1 MIEITTIILSLMSIC
16 SIGDVLFKSS
26 LKKYIQYLF
35 FIWCIILIF
44 IAGLRVDTADYKAYV
59 NLFNWTPNIIDTI
72 INNEWNFFIF
82 TREEIGYLLLNSL
95 VKLFTDE
102 SSFLFLIVATIS
114 ISLYYKCIKMY
125 ALFPLVSLLIY
136 FSFIYC
142 VKELAQIRQGM
153 AIAIFLY
160 SLRYLIYS
168 NFKKYILCIGLA
180 GCFHLSIWAMLFIYP
195 IRKIKVNTIN
205 IFIFFIV
212 SLLIGLFDIANN
224 IIINLFS
231 NLEIMQRVLSY
242 LNSEFLDNSNLYRL
256 YKYLMI
262 FLFLGMFNKI
272 LRKKYI
278 YYDLMMV
285 ILGYG
290 LFIMSIWSKYPFF
303 GERFAAPCWISLIF
317 LLPTIIELSNNKI
330 YKMIMILLIIGL
342 AINSYISNLGL
353 ISV

>member
-1 MIEITTIILSLMSIC
+1 MIEITTTMLFLMSIC
-16 SIGDVLFKSS
+16 SIGDILFKSS
-26 LKKYIQYLF
+26 LKKYIQYLL

-59 NLFNWTPNIIDTI
+59 NLFNWTPDIIDI
-72 INNEWNFFIF
+72 IMNNQWDFFIS

-114 ISLYYKCIKMY
+114 ISLYYKCIKAY
-125 ALFPLVSLLIY
+125 AIYPLISLLIY

-142 VKELAQIRQGM
+142 VKELAQIRQGI

-160 SLRYLIYS
+160 SLRYLIDN
-168 NFKKYILCIGLA
+168 NFKKFILCIWLA
-180 GCFHLSIWAMLFIYP
+180 SCFHLSIWAMIFIYP
-195 IRKIKVNTIN
+195 LRKIKINTIN
-205 IFIFFIV
+205 IFIFFMM

-231 NLEIMQRVLSY
+231 DFEIMQRVAVY
-242 LNSEFLDNSNLYRL
+242 LNSEFLDNNNLYRL

-262 FLFLGMFNKI
+262 FLFLGTFNKI
-272 LRKKYI
+272 LRKEYR

-317 LLPTIIELSNNKI
+317 LLPLIIELSNNKI
-330 YKMIMILLIIGL
+330 YKMIITLLIIGL

-353 ISV
+353 ISG

>member
-1 MIEITTIILSLMSIC
+1 MIEITTIMLSLMSIC
-16 SIGDVLFKSS
+16 SIGDILFKSS
-26 LKKYIQYLF
+26 LKKYIQYLL

-59 NLFNWTPNIIDTI
+59 NLFNWTPDIIDTI
-72 INNEWNFFIF
+72 INNQWDFFIS

-114 ISLYYKCIKMY
+114 ISLYYKCIKAY
-125 ALFPLVSLLIY
+125 AIYPLISLLIY

-142 VKELAQIRQGM
+142 VKELAQIRQGI

-160 SLRYLIYS
+160 SLRYLIDN
-168 NFKKYILCIGLA
+168 NFKKFILCIWLA
-180 GCFHLSIWAMLFIYP
+180 SCFHLSIWAMIFIYP
-195 IRKIKVNTIN
+195 LRKIKINIIN
-205 IFIFFIV
+205 IFIFFMM

-231 NLEIMQRVLSY
+231 DFEIMQRVAVY

-272 LRKKYI
+272 LRKEYR

-317 LLPTIIELSNNKI
+317 LLPLIIELSNNKI
-330 YKMIMILLIIGL
+330 YKMIITLLIIGL

-353 ISV
+353 ISG

>member
-1 MIEITTIILSLMSIC
+1 MLFLMSIC
-16 SIGDVLFKSS
+16 SIGDILFKSS
-26 LKKYIQYLF
+26 LKKYIQYLL
-35 FIWCIILIF
+35 FIWCIMLIF

-59 NLFNWTPNIIDTI
+59 NLFNWTPDIIDI
-72 INNEWNFFIF
+72 IMNNQWDFFIS

-114 ISLYYKCIKMY
+114 ISLYYKCIKAY
-125 ALFPLVSLLIY
+125 AIYPLISLLIY

-142 VKELAQIRQGM
+142 VKELAQIRQGI

-160 SLRYLIYS
+160 SLRYLIDN
-168 NFKKYILCIGLA
+168 NFKKFILCIWLA
-180 GCFHLSIWAMLFIYP
+180 SCFHLSIWAMIFIYP
-195 IRKIKVNTIN
+195 LRKIKINTIN
-205 IFIFFIV
+205 IFIFFMM

-231 NLEIMQRVLSY
+231 DFEIMQRVAVY

-272 LRKKYI
+272 LRKEYR

-317 LLPTIIELSNNKI
+317 LLPLIIELSNNKI
-330 YKMIMILLIIGL
+330 YKMIITLLIIGL

-353 ISV
+353 ISG

>member
-1 MIEITTIILSLMSIC
+1 MNNQW
-16 SIGDVLFKSS
+16 D
-26 LKKYIQYLF
+26 F
-35 FIWCIILIF
+35 FIS
-44 IAGLRVDTADYKAYV
+44 
-59 NLFNWTPNIIDTI
+59 
-72 INNEWNFFIF
+72 

-114 ISLYYKCIKMY
+114 ISLYYKCIKAY
-125 ALFPLVSLLIY
+125 AIYPLISLLIY

-142 VKELAQIRQGM
+142 VKELAQIRQGI

-160 SLRYLIYS
+160 SLRYLIDN
-168 NFKKYILCIGLA
+168 NFKKFILCIWLA
-180 GCFHLSIWAMLFIYP
+180 SCFHLSIWAMIFIYP
-195 IRKIKVNTIN
+195 LRKIKINTIN
-205 IFIFFIV
+205 IFIFFMM

-231 NLEIMQRVLSY
+231 DFEIMQRVAVY

-272 LRKKYI
+272 LRKEYR

-290 LFIMSIWSKYPFF
+290 LFIMSIWSKYPFLENDLQHLV
-303 GERFAAPCWISLIF
+303 G
-317 LLPTIIELSNNKI
+317 
-330 YKMIMILLIIGL
+330 
-342 AINSYISNLGL
+342 
-353 ISV
+353 

>member
-1 MIEITTIILSLMSIC
+1 MIEITTIMLSLMSIC
-16 SIGDVLFKSS
+16 SIGDILFKSS
-26 LKKYIQYLF
+26 LKKYIQYLL

-59 NLFNWTPNIIDTI
+59 NLFNWTPDIIDTI
-72 INNEWNFFIF
+72 INNQWDFFIS

-114 ISLYYKCIKMY
+114 ISLYYKCIKAY
-125 ALFPLVSLLIY
+125 AIYPLISLLIY

-142 VKELAQIRQGM
+142 VKELAQIRQGI

-160 SLRYLIYS
+160 SLRYLIDN
-168 NFKKYILCIGLA
+168 NFKKFILCIWLA
-180 GCFHLSIWAMLFIYP
+180 SCFHLSIWAMIFIYP
-195 IRKIKVNTIN
+195 LRKIKINTIN
-205 IFIFFIV
+205 IFIFFMM

-231 NLEIMQRVLSY
+231 DFEIMQRVVVY

-272 LRKKYI
+272 LRKEYR

-317 LLPTIIELSNNKI
+317 LLPLIIELSNNKI
-330 YKMIMILLIIGL
+330 YKMIITLLIIGL

-353 ISV
+353 ISG

>member
-1 MIEITTIILSLMSIC
+1 MLFLMSIC
-16 SIGDVLFKSS
+16 SIGDILFKSS
-26 LKKYIQYLF
+26 LKKYIQYLL

-59 NLFNWTPNIIDTI
+59 NLFNWTPDIIDI
-72 INNEWNFFIF
+72 IMNNQWDFFIS

-114 ISLYYKCIKMY
+114 ISLYYKCIKAY
-125 ALFPLVSLLIY
+125 AIYPLISLLIY

-142 VKELAQIRQGM
+142 VKELAQIRQGI

-160 SLRYLIYS
+160 SLRYLIDN
-168 NFKKYILCIGLA
+168 NFKKFILCIWLA
-180 GCFHLSIWAMLFIYP
+180 SCFHLSIWAMIFIYP
-195 IRKIKVNTIN
+195 LRKIKINTIN
-205 IFIFFIV
+205 IFIFFMM

-231 NLEIMQRVLSY
+231 DFEIMQRVAVY

-272 LRKKYI
+272 LRKEYR

-317 LLPTIIELSNNKI
+317 LLPLIIELSNNKI
-330 YKMIMILLIIGL
+330 YKMIITLLIIGL

-353 ISV
+353 ISG

>member
-1 MIEITTIILSLMSIC
+1 MIEITTTMLFLMSIC
-16 SIGDVLFKSS
+16 SIGDILFKSS
-26 LKKYIQYLF
+26 LKKYIQYLL

-59 NLFNWTPNIIDTI
+59 NLFNWTPDIIDI
-72 INNEWNFFIF
+72 IMNNQWDFFIS

-114 ISLYYKCIKMY
+114 ISLYYKCIKAY
-125 ALFPLVSLLIY
+125 AIYPLISLLIY

-142 VKELAQIRQGM
+142 VKELAQIRQGI

-160 SLRYLIYS
+160 SLRYLIDN
-168 NFKKYILCIGLA
+168 NFKKFILCIWLA
-180 GCFHLSIWAMLFIYP
+180 SCFHLSIWAMIFIYP
-195 IRKIKVNTIN
+195 LRKIKINTIN
-205 IFIFFIV
+205 IFIFFMM
-212 SLLIGLFDIANN
+212 SLLIELFDIANN

-231 NLEIMQRVLSY
+231 DFEIMQRVAVY

-272 LRKKYI
+272 LRKEYR

-317 LLPTIIELSNNKI
+317 LLPLIIELSNNKI
-330 YKMIMILLIIGL
+330 YKMIITLLIIGL

-353 ISV
+353 ISG

>member
-1 MIEITTIILSLMSIC
+1 MIEITTTMLFLMSIC
-16 SIGDVLFKSS
+16 SIGDILFKSS
-26 LKKYIQYLF
+26 LKKYIQYLL
-35 FIWCIILIF
+35 FIWCIMLIF

-59 NLFNWTPNIIDTI
+59 NLFNWTPDIIDI
-72 INNEWNFFIF
+72 IMNNQWDFFIS

-114 ISLYYKCIKMY
+114 ISLYYKCIKAY
-125 ALFPLVSLLIY
+125 AIYPLISLLIY

-142 VKELAQIRQGM
+142 VKELAQIRQGI

-160 SLRYLIYS
+160 SLRYLIDN
-168 NFKKYILCIGLA
+168 NFKKFILCIWLA
-180 GCFHLSIWAMLFIYP
+180 SCFHLSIWAMIFIYP
-195 IRKIKVNTIN
+195 LRKIKINTIN
-205 IFIFFIV
+205 IFIFFMM

-231 NLEIMQRVLSY
+231 DFEIMQRVAVY

-272 LRKKYI
+272 LRKEYR

-317 LLPTIIELSNNKI
+317 LLPLIIELSNNKI
-330 YKMIMILLIIGL
+330 YKMIITLLIIGL

-353 ISV
+353 ISG

>member
-1 MIEITTIILSLMSIC
+1 MIEITTTMLFLMSIC
-16 SIGDVLFKSS
+16 SIGDILFKSS
-26 LKKYIQYLF
+26 LKKYIQYLL

-59 NLFNWTPNIIDTI
+59 NLFNWTPDIIDI
-72 INNEWNFFIF
+72 IMNNQWDFFIS

-114 ISLYYKCIKMY
+114 ISLYYKCIKAY
-125 ALFPLVSLLIY
+125 AIYPLISLLIY

-142 VKELAQIRQGM
+142 VKELAQIRQGI

-160 SLRYLIYS
+160 SLRYLIDN
-168 NFKKYILCIGLA
+168 NFKKFILCIWLA
-180 GCFHLSIWAMLFIYP
+180 SCFHLSIWAMIFIYP
-195 IRKIKVNTIN
+195 LRKIKINTIN
-205 IFIFFIV
+205 IFIFFMM

-231 NLEIMQRVLSY
+231 DFEIMQRVAVY

-272 LRKKYI
+272 LRKEYR

-317 LLPTIIELSNNKI
+317 LLPLIIELSNNKI
-330 YKMIMILLIIGL
+330 YKMIITLLIIGL

-353 ISV
+353 ISG

>member
-1 MIEITTIILSLMSIC
+1 MIEITTTMLFLMSIC
-16 SIGDVLFKSS
+16 SIGDILFKSS
-26 LKKYIQYLF
+26 LKKYIQYLL

-59 NLFNWTPNIIDTI
+59 NLFNWTPDIIDI
-72 INNEWNFFIF
+72 IMNNQWDFFIS

-95 VKLFTDE
+95 VKL
-102 SSFLFLIVATIS
+102 LS
-114 ISLYYKCIKMY
+114 ISLYYKCIKAY
-125 ALFPLVSLLIY
+125 AIYPLISLLIY

-142 VKELAQIRQGM
+142 VKELAQIRQGI

-160 SLRYLIYS
+160 SLRYLIDN
-168 NFKKYILCIGLA
+168 NFKKFILCIWLA
-180 GCFHLSIWAMLFIYP
+180 SCFHLSIWAMIFIYP
-195 IRKIKVNTIN
+195 LRKIKINTIN
-205 IFIFFIV
+205 IFIFFMM

-231 NLEIMQRVLSY
+231 DFEIMQRVAVY

-272 LRKKYI
+272 LRKEYR

-317 LLPTIIELSNNKI
+317 LLPLIIELSNNKI
-330 YKMIMILLIIGL
+330 YKMIITLLIIGL

-353 ISV
+353 ISG

>member
-1 MIEITTIILSLMSIC
+1 M
-16 SIGDVLFKSS
+16 
-26 LKKYIQYLF
+26 
-35 FIWCIILIF
+35 
-44 IAGLRVDTADYKAYV
+44 
-59 NLFNWTPNIIDTI
+59 
-72 INNEWNFFIF
+72 
-82 TREEIGYLLLNSL
+82 
-95 VKLFTDE
+95 
-102 SSFLFLIVATIS
+102 
-114 ISLYYKCIKMY
+114 
-125 ALFPLVSLLIY
+125 IY

-142 VKELAQIRQGM
+142 VKELAQIRQGI

-160 SLRYLIYS
+160 SLRYLIDN
-168 NFKKYILCIGLA
+168 NFKKFILCIWLA
-180 GCFHLSIWAMLFIYP
+180 SCFHLSIWAMIFIYP
-195 IRKIKVNTIN
+195 LRKIKINTIN
-205 IFIFFIV
+205 IFIFFMM

-231 NLEIMQRVLSY
+231 DFEIMQRVAVY

-272 LRKKYI
+272 LRKEYR

-317 LLPTIIELSNNKI
+317 LLPLIIELSNNKI
-330 YKMIMILLIIGL
+330 YKMIITLLIIGL
-342 AINSYISNLGL
+342 AINSYISNLIL
-353 ISV
+353 SFRHIHLCNF

>member
-1 MIEITTIILSLMSIC
+1 MLFLMSIC
-16 SIGDVLFKSS
+16 SIGDILFKSS
-26 LKKYIQYLF
+26 LKKYIQYLL

-59 NLFNWTPNIIDTI
+59 NLFNWTPDIIDI
-72 INNEWNFFIF
+72 IMNNQWDFFIS

-114 ISLYYKCIKMY
+114 ISLYYKCIKAY
-125 ALFPLVSLLIY
+125 AIYPLISLLIY

-142 VKELAQIRQGM
+142 VKELAQIRQGI

-160 SLRYLIYS
+160 SLRYLIDN
-168 NFKKYILCIGLA
+168 NFKKFILCIWLA
-180 GCFHLSIWAMLFIYP
+180 SCFHLSIWAMIFIYP
-195 IRKIKVNTIN
+195 LRKIKINTIN
-205 IFIFFIV
+205 IFIFFMM

-231 NLEIMQRVLSY
+231 DFEIMQRVAVY
-242 LNSEFLDNSNLYRL
+242 LNSEFLDNNNLYRL

-262 FLFLGMFNKI
+262 FLFLGTFNKI
-272 LRKKYI
+272 LRKEYR

-317 LLPTIIELSNNKI
+317 LLPLIIELSNNKI
-330 YKMIMILLIIGL
+330 YKMIITLLIIGL

-353 ISV
+353 ISG

>member
-1 MIEITTIILSLMSIC
+1 MLSLMSIC
-16 SIGDVLFKSS
+16 SIGDILFKSS
-26 LKKYIQYLF
+26 LKKYIQYLL

-59 NLFNWTPNIIDTI
+59 NLFNWTPDIIDTI
-72 INNEWNFFIF
+72 INNQWDFFIS

-114 ISLYYKCIKMY
+114 ISLYYKCIKAY
-125 ALFPLVSLLIY
+125 AIYPLISLLIY

-142 VKELAQIRQGM
+142 VKELAQIRQGI

-160 SLRYLIYS
+160 SLRYLIDN
-168 NFKKYILCIGLA
+168 NFKKFILCIWLA
-180 GCFHLSIWAMLFIYP
+180 SCFHLSIWAMIFIYP
-195 IRKIKVNTIN
+195 LRKIKINIIN
-205 IFIFFIV
+205 IFIFFMM

-231 NLEIMQRVLSY
+231 DFEIMQRVAVY

-272 LRKKYI
+272 LRKEYR

-317 LLPTIIELSNNKI
+317 LLPLIIELSNNKI
-330 YKMIMILLIIGL
+330 YKMIITLLIIGL

-353 ISV
+353 ISG

>member
-1 MIEITTIILSLMSIC
+1 MIEITTTMLFLMSIC
-16 SIGDVLFKSS
+16 SIGDILFKSS
-26 LKKYIQYLF
+26 LKKYIQYLL

-59 NLFNWTPNIIDTI
+59 NLFNWTPDIIDI
-72 INNEWNFFIF
+72 IMNNQWDFFIS

-114 ISLYYKCIKMY
+114 ISLYYKCIKAY
-125 ALFPLVSLLIY
+125 AIYPLISLLIY

-142 VKELAQIRQGM
+142 VKELVQIRQGI

-160 SLRYLIYS
+160 SLRYLIDN
-168 NFKKYILCIGLA
+168 NFKKFILCIWLA
-180 GCFHLSIWAMLFIYP
+180 SCFHLSIWAMIFIYP
-195 IRKIKVNTIN
+195 LRKIKINTIN
-205 IFIFFIV
+205 IFIFFMM

-231 NLEIMQRVLSY
+231 DFEIMQRVAVY

-272 LRKKYI
+272 LRKEYR

-317 LLPTIIELSNNKI
+317 LLPLIIELSNNKI
-330 YKMIMILLIIGL
+330 YKMIITLLIIGL

-353 ISV
+353 ISG